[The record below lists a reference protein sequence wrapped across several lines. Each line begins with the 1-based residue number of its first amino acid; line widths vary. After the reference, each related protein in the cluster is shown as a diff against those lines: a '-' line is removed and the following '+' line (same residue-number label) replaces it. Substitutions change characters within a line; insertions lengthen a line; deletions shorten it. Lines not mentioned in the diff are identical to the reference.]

1 MVKASKIG
9 KYNDNRHEA
18 SHLTADGVM
27 SSPSILATIDHVSM
41 VGFRFAS
48 QIARRSIWRSRST
61 VQLNGILFER
71 RLDGSSEA
79 VGSQWNKEVFNEISS
94 LEMLQQ

>member
-1 MVKASKIG
+1 MVKAGKIG
-9 KYNDNRHEA
+9 KCNDNRHEA

-71 RLDGSSEA
+71 RLDGNSEA
-79 VGSQWNKEVFNEISS
+79 VGSQWNKEVSNKISS

>member
-1 MVKASKIG
+1 
-9 KYNDNRHEA
+9 
-18 SHLTADGVM
+18 VM
-27 SSPSILATIDHVSM
+27 FSPSILATIDHVSTA
-41 VGFRFAS
+41 GFRFAS

-71 RLDGSSEA
+71 GLDGNSEV
-79 VGSQWNKEVFNEISS
+79 VGGQWNKEVSS